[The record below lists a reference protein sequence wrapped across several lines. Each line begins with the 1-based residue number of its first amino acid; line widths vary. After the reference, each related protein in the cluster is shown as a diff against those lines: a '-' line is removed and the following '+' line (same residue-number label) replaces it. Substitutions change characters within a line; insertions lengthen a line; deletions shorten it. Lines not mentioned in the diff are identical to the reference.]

1 MNASLTERI
10 IVSSSGRALVLDA
23 PERWVSPSQGE
34 QSLVLILSERPVKEF
49 AVNTIVA
56 IDAVP
61 EELGIVLGRIK
72 LGEDAEQRFS
82 VLPGEV
88 DPIAQLS
95 TTLKVGGRTASVVTS
110 APSSRWLDLAEEVER
125 IHASARLVGPE
136 GIES

>member
-1 MNASLTERI
+1 MNTSLTERI
-10 IVSSSGRALVLDA
+10 IVSSSGRALVLEA
-23 PERWVSPSQGE
+23 PERWVSPSRGE
-34 QSLVLILSERPVKEF
+34 QSLVLILSESPLKEF
-49 AVNTIVA
+49 AVNTVVA

-61 EELGIVLGRIK
+61 EELGIVLGRVK

-95 TTLKVGGRTASVVTS
+95 TMLKVGGRTASVVTS
-110 APSSRWLDLAEEVER
+110 APSSRWSYLADEVER